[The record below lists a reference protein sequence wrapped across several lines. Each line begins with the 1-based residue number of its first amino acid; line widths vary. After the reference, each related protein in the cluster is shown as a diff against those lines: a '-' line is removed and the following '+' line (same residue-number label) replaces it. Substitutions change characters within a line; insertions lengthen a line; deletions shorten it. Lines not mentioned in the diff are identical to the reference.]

1 MTRKYDKEYYKKY
14 YQEHKQ
20 EIIERNN
27 QWRLDN
33 KERFYE
39 LVYKSRKKKAQKLKE
54 QGLDY
59 VWKSEIKRKEL
70 YEKRNKRINRS
81 IKKEEI

>member
-20 EIIERNN
+20 EIIKRNR

-39 LVYKSRKKKAQKLKE
+39 LVYKSRKKKAEKLKE

-59 VWKSEIKRKEL
+59 VWHSKKERERL
-70 YEKRNKRINRS
+70 YEKRNKRISRS
-81 IKKEEI
+81 IKEKEI